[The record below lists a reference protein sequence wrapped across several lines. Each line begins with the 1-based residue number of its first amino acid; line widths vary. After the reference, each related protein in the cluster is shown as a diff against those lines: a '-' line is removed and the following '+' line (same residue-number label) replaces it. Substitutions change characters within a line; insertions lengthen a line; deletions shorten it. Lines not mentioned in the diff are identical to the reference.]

1 MGDGAGSCFI
11 VLDLAREA
19 DSMSITITLLEV
31 MGLRVYGLGK
41 FLGLV
46 FRV

>member
-19 DSMSITITLLEV
+19 ELLSITTNLLE
-31 MGLRVYGLGK
+31 LISNH
-41 FLGLV
+41 
-46 FRV
+46 